1 MVKIKRTYQFLDATN
16 DFTDRDMVLLR
27 WQEIKRQAACIK
39 QEQANKLSL
48 LEKITNWFNKISN
61 PVK

>member
-27 WQEIKRQAACIK
+27 WEEIKRQTACNKSAQGTK
-39 QEQANKLSL
+39 QSL
-48 LEKITNWFNKISN
+48 LEKLTNWFNKLSN